1 MQQLKTPSRNVS
13 FNSREV
19 DYFRDMENRLI
30 KKTRQTASAIYKQG
44 LKEYY
49 LKQFPHPV

>member
-19 DYFRDMENRLI
+19 DYFREMENRLI